1 MKNKK
6 VIFFILL
13 IILSFGTI
21 SVKADRIERKGRA
34 SITVKRELT
43 NTGIYIGTT
52 DNQIPLNV
60 FDVNFNGS
68 TYLGYCLDYS
78 YKASHTLSYTCTPDT
93 HRAAAALT
101 YAYNHRTFNNLTDSL
116 AMRFIAIRLD
126 KSKPYHGAGGRHG
139 AQNILVWLEIQ
150 TGQASADDNP
160 PSKSLTTRD
169 DDTLEALN
177 KAFALST
184 AAIENTESSSSL
196 ETASN
201 SLTFTNKRVS
211 GKQVTYTVKANNPI
225 DKSNIAFTCNGCNIK
240 NNIQDTWTGT
250 EGTLIVEDTG
260 DDCSYELNA
269 FYPGSGA
276 YTCTAPGDDN
286 QQIEIF
292 VGAASTSGGIDTNG
306 SPTQVYAD
314 TISEGDYYTGTCGPS
329 GFCKTIPD
337 DKVNINNCCEDN
349 TTSTVDEPILN
360 DLFCNDTDLKVDYYK
375 LNSGIGKYLETNTDL
390 DSNYC
395 QMYCTERMQVDIPE
409 ALTAT
414 NGKYFQLSQ
423 NKVSGT
429 YAPHM
434 QSTKRCRIRV
444 EYDKWS
450 TDYKNQVDASVSAY
464 NEYQKNKAYQ
474 SAYDDAASKE
484 TESNKKS
491 ATISVR
497 CQKDNSCKTYG
508 PYKADGSRECIE
520 ENDDGYDETR
530 VFTFH
535 YYAHDFLTYHYT
547 KVKRS
552 GNERENGMS
561 VISDGSESIRLS
573 STYRILDYDSV
584 STSIGH
590 FENSRSCG
598 YNGGSG
604 KTMFESYENARNTLN
619 DDSKSESEKAS
630 ARNTLNV
637 YEDNVESKA
646 NYYSSQAI
654 TSSNA
659 YNAAVSQIE
668 SLQQTLTRCDKY
680 FVDDSVSNT
689 NSAEQ
694 MYNLPTSLSSF
705 KYTQI
710 YQDDYG
716 NPKQTQVTVGF
727 DGSCQ
732 YTKEVDVNN
741 VDTFARSGTGTG
753 LNYSAVYGNGYARMN
768 VLGKTLSYSNTT
780 DSSFYTRFIN
790 PTYTADKMFWHDG
803 KYTATCDWNRTDV
816 DKYTVGTDGKVVTT
830 NPSTDD
836 SAYRLVPRGEVYNY
850 KSSLVNYSEH
860 EFVFSFS
867 TSYDGKF
874 ETYWDL
880 KGLGENSKFDKYFE
894 DGAGTCANQNPGD
907 TSLLTCSLSSFH
919 GGSFYGCCCG
929 DSNGTTYS
937 TTTCDPY
944 NDKAVKYEFKI
955 VDPAKVFPADTDGY
969 ADNWKTATGQKAREA
984 IEELGKNLS
993 TYSPKTLSYSFV
1005 LTPSDMKQIKKY
1017 NSILN
1022 SYGGYTDSDLTCD
1035 CSEAQGDS
1043 NKDNGKSCVKCTSSF
1058 LDNLSNG
1065 KILKDETLTGGWNR
1079 SDKSIAEVRKSGNV
1093 IWAVNK

>member
-21 SVKADRIERKGRA
+21 SVKADRIERRGRA

-101 YAYNHRTFNNLTDSL
+101 YAYEHRTGNNLVDSL

-126 KSKPYHGAGGRHG
+126 KAKPYHGTGGRHG
-139 AQNILVWLEIQ
+139 AQNMLVWLEIQ
-150 TGQASADDNP
+150 TGQASAEDNP

-177 KAFALST
+177 NAFRLST
-184 AAIENTESSSSL
+184 DAIENTRSSSSL

-201 SLTFTNKRVS
+201 SLTFINKRVS

-276 YTCTAPGDDN
+276 YTCTAPGDVN

-292 VGAASTSGGIDTNG
+292 VGAASTSGGIDTSG
-306 SPTQVYAD
+306 SPTQKYED
-314 TISEGDYYTGTCGPS
+314 SINEGPYYEGVCGPT
-329 GFCKTIPD
+329 GCGTIPAD
-337 DKVNINNCCEDN
+337 EVEVNNCCEDS
-349 TTSTVDEPILN
+349 TTSKVSEPILN
-360 DLFCNDTDLKVDYYK
+360 DLFCRDDDLKVDYYK
-375 LNSGIGKYLETNTDL
+375 LKSGINEYLQTNTDL

-395 QMYCTERMQVDIPE
+395 QMYCTERTQVDIPE

-414 NGKYFQLSQ
+414 NGKYFKLAQ
-423 NKVSGT
+423 NSVSGT
-429 YAPHM
+429 YAPHT

-444 EYDKWS
+444 EYDKWL
-450 TDYKNQVDASVSAY
+450 TDYRRQVDASVDAY
-464 NEYQKNKAYQ
+464 NEYQKNMAYEAAYRKA
-474 SAYDDAASKE
+474 AREEKE
-484 TESNKKS
+484 ENKK
-491 ATISVR
+491 TETVTVR
-497 CQKDNSCKTYG
+497 CVKEDSCANPRYFRG
-508 PYKADGSRECIE
+508 EEVGCISGFTR
-520 ENDDGYDETR
+520 GYTASDS
-530 VFTFH
+530 FDLH
-535 YYAHDFLTYHYT
+535 YYEHNFTSHNYERIARNSSSSAENIRH
-547 KVKRS
+547 V
-552 GNERENGMS
+552 GNFSTN
-561 VISDGSESIRLS
+561 ISK
-573 STYRILDYDSV
+573 TYRILDYGSVQDAVGNFIRDHSDASCSV
-584 STSIGH
+584 SSD
-590 FENSRSCG
+590 
-598 YNGGSG
+598 
-604 KTMFESYENARNTLN
+604 M
-619 DDSKSESEKAS
+619 
-630 ARNTLNV
+630 
-637 YEDNVESKA
+637 
-646 NYYSSQAI
+646 
-654 TSSNA
+654 
-659 YNAAVSQIE
+659 YNAAGNAENHSLYFDDVTADANNYKSAADGNNSAYTAAISQIQT
-668 SLQQTLTRCDKY
+668 LQKTLTRCDKY
-680 FVDDSVSNT
+680 FTDDSVSST

-727 DGSCQ
+727 EGSCQ
-732 YTKEVDVNN
+732 YTRETDVSTP
-741 VDTFARSGTGTG
+741 DTFAVSGSDD
-753 LNYSAVYGNGYARMN
+753 NYSDIYGAGLASMK
-768 VLGKTLSYSNTT
+768 VLGKNLYYSNTT
-780 DSSFYTRFIN
+780 SSSFFTNFVTDE
-790 PTYTADKMFWHDG
+790 TYAADKMFWHDG
-803 KYTATCDWNRTDV
+803 RYTATCDWNRTDV

-860 EFVFSFS
+860 EFVFSYS
-867 TSYDGKF
+867 SSYDGKF

-929 DSNGTTYS
+929 DGNDTTYS
-937 TTTCDPY
+937 TVTCDPY
-944 NDKAVKYEFKI
+944 DDKAVKYEFKI
-955 VDPAKVFPADTDGY
+955 VDPAKMFPADTDGY
-969 ADNWKTATGQKAREA
+969 ADNWKTTLGNTAREA

-1035 CSEAQGDS
+1035 CSEVQGDG
-1043 NKDNGKSCVKCTSSF
+1043 NKDNGKSCTKCTSSF
-1058 LDNLSNG
+1058 LDNLASG
-1065 KILKDETLTGGWNR
+1065 KILKDQTLTGGWNR